1 MKTVSIL
8 FCALL
13 VSASTYAQE
22 FLLSGKVTDS
32 NNQPIENASV
42 FISGTTTGTQTDALG
57 NYNFSL
63 EKEAYT
69 LVVSYIG
76 YVTQEQTID
85 LTRDVTLNFQL
96 EESSE
101 ILDEVL
107 VKAVRVDADSPITY
121 SNISKE
127 EIEDRNLGQD
137 IPILLNFQPAVVT
150 TSDAG
155 AGIGYTGIRVRGSDA
170 TRVNVTING
179 IPYNDAES
187 QGTFWVNLGDFASS
201 TENIQLQR
209 GVGTSVNG
217 SGAFGASLNILTDA
231 IDDKPYADFSGS
243 VGSFNTRKA
252 TLKFGTGTLSD
263 HFSISGRL
271 SKIDSDGYIDR
282 ATSDLKGYFLQGA
295 YKDEN
300 TLIKAITFGGFEE
313 TYQAYFGI
321 DQATLETNRTF
332 NTVGQMFD
340 RDGNFEGYYQN
351 EVDNYR
357 QDHYQLLWNER
368 YDNNWST
375 NVALNY
381 TRGRGYF
388 EQFVD
393 EFYYTNILFSGDA
406 TLAFFGADPVTID
419 GEEFTTTDYTRRRW
433 LDNNFLAVNANVNY
447 KNDWADTTTGLFYST
462 YKGDHY
468 GEILSMEIPIGF
480 QPFDRYYDGDSEK
493 NEITAF
499 SKATFRLNDKW
510 SVYGDLQLRQVD
522 YEAIGGNDDLDVDEE
537 YTFFNPKLGANY
549 RLNESSSFYVS
560 YARANREPNR
570 TDFEN
575 GSPEPEQLDDYEL
588 GWRFNS
594 GKFQLNS
601 NVYYMNYKDQLVLT
615 GAIDDVGSPIRAN
628 SGSSYRLGLEL
639 DASWQILDNLVWAPN
654 LAISTNKNVDF
665 VTSRDGS
672 LVNLGNT
679 DISYSPGV
687 IAGSALKYIPVKD
700 LELQVLNKYVG
711 EQYLSNVEA
720 PLSQLDSY
728 FTTDFNVQYTFRT
741 TSLFKEIVLT
751 GLVNNVFNEEYVNN
765 GYYFT
770 FDLPNDPNPGVTTF
784 EGAGF
789 YPQAT
794 TNFLVGATL
803 KF

>member
-8 FCALL
+8 LCALF
-13 VSASTYAQE
+13 VSASTFAQE
-22 FLLSGKVTDS
+22 FQLSGNVTNS
-32 NNQPIENASV
+32 KNEPIEGVSI
-42 FISGTTTGTQTDALG
+42 FIKGTTTGTETNALG

-63 EKEAYT
+63 EKEQYT
-69 LVVSYIG
+69 IVVSYVGMI
-76 YVTQEQTID
+76 TQEQTIN
-85 LTRDVTLNFQL
+85 LEEDVTANFVLL
-96 EESSE
+96 EDSE

-107 VKAVRVDADSPITY
+107 VRSVRVTADSPITY

-137 IPILLNFQPAVVT
+137 IPILLNYQPAVVT

-155 AGIGYTGIRVRGSDA
+155 AGVGYTGIRVRGSDA

-231 IDDKPYADFSGS
+231 VKDEAYGELSGS
-243 VGSFNTRKA
+243 VGSFSTRKA
-252 TLKFGTGTLSD
+252 TLRFGTGTLSD
-263 HFSISGRL
+263 HFSVSGRL

-282 ATSDLKGYFLQGA
+282 ATSDLKGYFLQAA
-295 YKDEN
+295 YKDDN

-313 TYQAYFGI
+313 TYQAYYGV
-321 DQATLETNRTF
+321 DEATLQSDRTF
-332 NTVGQMFD
+332 NTVGQQFD
-340 RDGNFEGYYQN
+340 REGNFEGFYEN

-368 YDNNWST
+368 YNNNWST

-381 TRGRGYF
+381 TRGAGYF
-388 EQFVD
+388 EQYVD
-393 EFYYTNILFSGDA
+393 EFYYSNILFSGDA
-406 TLAFFGADPVTID
+406 QLDFFGVDPVTID
-419 GEEFTTTDYTRRRW
+419 GEEFTTTDYVRRRW
-433 LDNNFLAVNANVNY
+433 LDNNFLAVNASVNY
-447 KNDWADTTTGLFYST
+447 KNESLDVTTGAFYST

-468 GEILSMEIPIGF
+468 GEILSTEIPIGF
-480 QPFDRYYDGDSEK
+480 LPYDRYYDGDSEK
-493 NEITAF
+493 NEFSAF
-499 SKATFRLNDKW
+499 SKATLKFGDKW
-510 SVYGDLQLRQVD
+510 SVYGDAQIRLVD
-522 YEAIGGNDDLDVDEE
+522 YEAIGGSDDLDVDES
-537 YTFFNPKLGANY
+537 YTFFNPKLGTNY
-549 RLNESSSFYVS
+549 KLNTENSLYLS

-575 GSPEPEQLDDYEL
+575 GNPEPEQLDDFEL
-588 GWRFNS
+588 GWRLNNP
-594 GKFQLNS
+594 KFQINT
-601 NVYYMNYKDQLVLT
+601 NVYYMNYNNQLVLT

-628 SGSSYRLGLEL
+628 SGSSYRLGLEV
-639 DASWQILDNLVWAPN
+639 DASVQILKNLIWNPN
-654 LAISTNKNVDF
+654 MAISTNKNRDF
-665 VTSRDGS
+665 VTSLDGS

-679 DISYSPGV
+679 EISYSPNV
-687 IAGSALKYIPVKD
+687 IAGNAIKYIPVKN
-700 LELQVLNKYVG
+700 LELQMLNKYVG

-720 PLSQLDSY
+720 PLSKLDSY
-728 FTTDFNVQYTFRT
+728 FTTDLNVQYTFST
-741 TSLFKEIVLT
+741 NSLFKEIVIT
-751 GLVNNVFNEEYVNN
+751 GLVNNIFSEEYVNN

-770 FDLPNDPNPGVTTF
+770 FDGGNEDGSITTF

-789 YPQAT
+789 FPQAKA
-794 TNFLVGATL
+794 NFLLGATL

>member
-8 FCALL
+8 FCTLL
-13 VSASTYAQE
+13 VCASTYAQE
-22 FLLSGKVTDS
+22 FLLSGKIT
-32 NNQPIENASV
+32 NLQNEPIQGVSV
-42 FISGTTTGTQTDALG
+42 YLKGTNTGTQTDALG
-57 NYNFSL
+57 RYNFSL
-63 EKEAYT
+63 EKETYT
-69 LVVSYIG
+69 LVVT
-76 YVTQEQTID
+76 YVGMQQQKQLVD
-85 LTRDVTLNFQL
+85 LSQDQVINFQL
-96 EESSE
+96 SETSES
-101 ILDEVL
+101 LDAVF
-107 VKAVRVDADSPITY
+107 VKAVRVNKDSPITY

-127 EIEDRNLGQD
+127 DIADRNLGQD

-217 SGAFGASLNILTDA
+217 SGAFGASINILTEA
-231 IDDKPYADFSGS
+231 IEDQPYAELSGS

-252 TLKFGTGTLSD
+252 TLKFGTGTLNN
-263 HFSISGRL
+263 HFSMSGRL
-271 SKIDSDGYIDR
+271 SQIKSDGYIDR
-282 ATSDLKGYFLQGA
+282 ASSDLKGYFFQGA
-295 YKDEN
+295 YQDEN
-300 TLIKAITFGGFEE
+300 TVLKAITFGGFEE

-321 DQATLETNRTF
+321 DRETLENDRTF
-332 NTVGQMFD
+332 NTVGQQYD
-340 RDGNFEGYYQN
+340 RDGNFEGFYQN

-368 YDNNWST
+368 YNSNWSS
-375 NVALNY
+375 NVSLNY

-406 TLAFFGADPVTID
+406 QLDFFGVDPVTID
-419 GEEFTTTDYTRRRW
+419 GETFTTTDYVRRRW
-433 LDNNFLAVNANVNY
+433 LDNNFVAVNANLNY
-447 KNDWADTTTGLFYST
+447 KNNFVDAIGGVFYST

-468 GEILSMEIPIGF
+468 GEILSTEVPIGF
-480 QPFDRYYDGDSEK
+480 KPFDRYYDGDSEK
-493 NEITAF
+493 NEFSAF
-499 SKATFRLNDKW
+499 VKATFTLDEQFQ
-510 SVYGDLQLRQVD
+510 VYADLQERLVQYD
-522 YEAIGGNDDLDVDEE
+522 ALGGNDDLDVSED
-537 YTFFNPKLGANY
+537 YAFFNPKAGVTFK
-549 RLNESSSFYVS
+549 LNNTNIFYAS

-575 GSPEPEQLDDYEL
+575 GTPEPEQLDDFEL
-588 GWRFNS
+588 GWRYVS
-594 GKFQLNS
+594 PKFQVNTNL
-601 NVYYMNYKDQLVLT
+601 YYMNYNDQLVLT

-628 SGSSYRLGLEL
+628 SGSSYRLGLEV
-639 DASWQILDNLVWAPN
+639 DASLQLLNNLFWAPN
-654 LAISTNKNVDF
+654 VALSSNKNRDF
-665 VTSRDGS
+665 VTSLNGN
-672 LVNLGNT
+672 LTNLGNT
-679 DISYSPGV
+679 DISYSPEI
-687 IAGSALKYIPVKD
+687 IAGSALKYSPIKN

-711 EQYLSNVEA
+711 DQFLSNVEA
-720 PLSQLDSY
+720 PLSKLESY
-728 FTTDFNVQYTFRT
+728 FTTDLNVQYTIET

-751 GLVNNVFNEEYVNN
+751 GLVNNIFNETYVNN
-765 GYYFT
+765 GFYFT
-770 FDLPNDPNPGVTTF
+770 FDVPNDPEPGVTTF

-794 TNFLVGATL
+794 TNFLVGATC